1 MSVAQFQIQIIAI
14 MAAAACAIPGVFL
27 VLRGMALMS
36 DAIGHVV
43 LLGIV
48 VMFFVV
54 GDLQSPLLTVGAAAT
69 GLLTVVLVEALSRT
83 GRVKRD
89 AAIGLVF
96 PALFSL
102 GIILVSHNAGNVH
115 LDTDSVLLGELAF
128 APFDKLVIDGQSFG
142 PKAAWSMGA
151 ILIINIGLV
160 IAFYKELKLAT
171 FDAGLAASLG
181 FAPAVV
187 HYGLMSV
194 VSVTAVQ
201 AFDAV
206 GSILV
211 VALMIAPASA
221 AWLLTDKLSRM
232 LWIAPALGAVGAVAG
247 YWMAHLMDASI
258 AGSMAVMLGI
268 MFGTVLMVAPN
279 RGLIFQAL
287 RRRRQK
293 VTFAGSMLTIHLL
306 HHEDLPEAEQE
317 NRVAH
322 LGEHLRWSDHFAMT
336 VVRQAQHENL
346 VKLSSDGKLA
356 LTSVGRVHANEVG
369 AR

>member
-1 MSVAQFQIQIIAI
+1 MSSSQIEIQAIAVL
-14 MAAAACAIPGVFL
+14 AAAACALPGVFL
-27 VLRGMALMS
+27 VLRGMALMC
-36 DAIGHVV
+36 DAISHVV

-48 VMFFVV
+48 IMFFITK
-54 GDLQSPLLTVGAAAT
+54 DLESPLLTVGAAAM
-69 GLLTVVLVEALSRT
+69 GLVTVVLVEALSQS

-96 PALFSL
+96 PVLFSL
-102 GIILVSHNAGNVH
+102 GIIMVSYGAGNVH

-128 APFDKLVIDGQSFG
+128 APFDRLKLYGVDIG
-142 PKAAWSMGA
+142 PKGIWTMGA
-151 ILIINIGLV
+151 ILILNAALIF
-160 IAFYKELKLAT
+160 AFFKELKLAT

-187 HYGLMSV
+187 HYGLMAV

-211 VALMIAPASA
+211 VALMIAPAAA
-221 AWLLTDKLSRM
+221 AWILTDKLSHM
-232 LWIAPALGAVGAVAG
+232 LWVAAGLGALGALSG
-247 YWMAHLMDASI
+247 YWLSHWMDASI
-258 AGSMAVMLGI
+258 AGCMAVMLGVI
-268 MFGTVLMVAPN
+268 FAIVLMAAPR
-279 RGLIFQAL
+279 RGLAFLAL

-293 VTFAGSMLTIHLL
+293 ISFAGSMLAIHLL
-306 HHEDLPEAEQE
+306 HHEDLPTAEQE

-336 VVRQAQHENL
+336 VVRQAQRDSLVDLSDDGRLYLTNL
-346 VKLSSDGKLA
+346 
-356 LTSVGRVHANEVG
+356 GRTHAREAVL
-369 AR
+369 R

>member
-1 MSVAQFQIQIIAI
+1 MSTAQMQIQFIAI

-27 VLRGMALMS
+27 VLRGMALMC
-36 DAIGHVV
+36 DAISHVV

-48 VMFFVV
+48 IMFLIV
-54 GDLQSPLLTVGAAAT
+54 GDLQSPLLTVGAAAM
-69 GLLTVVLVEALSRT
+69 GLVTVVLVEALSRT

-128 APFDKLVIDGQSFG
+128 APFDSLVLFGHNLG
-142 PKAAWSMGA
+142 PKAAWSMSVVLLMNVA
-151 ILIINIGLV
+151 LV

-187 HYGLMSV
+187 HYGLMAA

-211 VALMIAPASA
+211 VALMIVPAAA
-221 AWLLTDKLSRM
+221 AWLLTDKLHHM
-232 LWIAPALGAVGAVAG
+232 LWIATGLGTLGAIAG

-258 AGSMAVMLGI
+258 AGSMAVMLGL
-268 MFGTVLMVAPN
+268 MFGMVLMTAPG
-279 RGLIFQAL
+279 RGLVFQAM

-293 VTFAGSMLTIHLL
+293 VAFAGSMLTIHLL

-322 LGEHLRWSDHFAMT
+322 LGEHLRWSDHFSMT
-336 VVRQAQHENL
+336 VVRQAQREGL
-346 VKLSSDGKLA
+346 VNLSSDGR
-356 LTSVGRVHANEVG
+356 LTLTNMGRTHAHEV
-369 AR
+369 AVQ

>member
-1 MSVAQFQIQIIAI
+1 MSTAQMQIQFIAI

-27 VLRGMALMS
+27 VLRGMALMC
-36 DAIGHVV
+36 DAISHVV

-48 VMFFVV
+48 IMFLIV
-54 GDLQSPLLTVGAAAT
+54 GDLQSPLLTLGAAAT
-69 GLLTVVLVEALSRT
+69 GLITVVLVEALSRT

-102 GIILVSHNAGNVH
+102 GIILVSYNAGNVH
-115 LDTDSVLLGELAF
+115 IDTDTVLLGELAF
-128 APFDKLVIDGQSFG
+128 APFDTLVLFGHNLG
-142 PKAAWSMGA
+142 PKAAWSMSA
-151 ILIINIGLV
+151 VLLMNVALV
-160 IAFYKELKLAT
+160 ILFYKELKLAT

-187 HYGLMSV
+187 HYGLMAA

-211 VALMIAPASA
+211 VALMIVPAAA
-221 AWLLTDKLSRM
+221 AWILTDKLSHM
-232 LWIAPALGAVGAVAG
+232 LWIAAVLGALGAVAG
-247 YWMAHLMDASI
+247 YWMAHAMDASI
-258 AGSMAVMLGI
+258 AGSMAVMLGL
-268 MFGTVLMVAPN
+268 MFGAVLMIAPR
-279 RGLIFQAL
+279 RGLVFQAM

-293 VTFAGSMLTIHLL
+293 VIFAGSMLTIHLL

-322 LGEHLRWSDHFAMT
+322 LGEHLRWSDHFSMT
-336 VVRQAQHENL
+336 VVRQAQREGLVNL
-346 VKLSSDGKLA
+346 FGDGR
-356 LTSVGRVHANEVG
+356 LTLTNMGRTHAREV
-369 AR
+369 AIQ